1 MEGFQI
7 GEVCKFIGVKPY
19 VLRYWER
26 EIPLLAPRKDL
37 SGHRRYS
44 WADLQILFRLRYLL
58 HEKGYTVAGA
68 RKLIWQEFTGAGQDK
83 KALYMALRSELIT
96 LLRMIRDRAG
106 KPENVSETLKKG
118 DAAL

>member
-7 GEVCKFIGVKPY
+7 REVCKFIGVKSY

-26 EIPLLAPRKDL
+26 EIPLLSPRKDL

-58 HEKGYTVAGA
+58 YEKGYTVAGA
-68 RKLIWQEFTGAGQDK
+68 RKLIWEEFTGDGQNK
-83 KALYMALRSELIT
+83 KALYMAMRSELIV
-96 LLRMIRDRAG
+96 LLQKTRSIRFKYSTNGEQGA
-106 KPENVSETLKKG
+106 P
-118 DAAL
+118 

>member
-7 GEVCKFIGVKPY
+7 REVCKFIGVKSY

-26 EIPLLAPRKDL
+26 EIPLLSPRKDL

-58 HEKGYTVAGA
+58 YEKGYTVAGA
-68 RKLIWQEFTGAGQDK
+68 RKLIWQELTG
-83 KALYMALRSELIT
+83 
-96 LLRMIRDRAG
+96 DRALL
-106 KPENVSETLKKG
+106 SLARG
-118 DAAL
+118 DHQITISWPAGSRPVIQKICLTNEVNR